1 MMRNGMSYAAASA
14 NSNRAAKFAH
24 DECIAAG
31 RSDAEA
37 REAARMAYEAEMRWY
52 EREKVNA

>member
-14 NSNRAAKFAH
+14 NSNRAAKAAH
-24 DECIAAG
+24 DDFIAAG

-37 REAARMAYEAEMRWY
+37 REAARTAYEAEMRWY
-52 EREKVNA
+52 EREEVNA